1 MELKVIAEGTI
12 GFIEEERLSDGSL
25 AHNVVLKSDDDA
37 PVARMAC
44 RSLEAAIALHK
55 EIEKVVWTQPACLCP
70 ERPVNDAARCSGEK
84 PAPGPWILRNEGHPD
99 LPGSLWI
106 DAPCA
111 DKPALA
117 FGRANGRMIA
127 AAPKTMGALKRSV
140 RALELQRFRVRNET
154 PVQEAVR
161 INATDLALAE
171 ARAAISEANG

>member
-55 EIEKVVWTQPACLCP
+55 EIEKVVWVQPACSCP
-70 ERPVNDAARCSGEK
+70 ARPTNDASGCPGGK
-84 PAPGPWILRNEGHPD
+84 PAPGPWSLRSDGHPD

-111 DKPALA
+111 DKPAIA
-117 FGRANGRMIA
+117 FGQANGRLIA
-127 AAPKTMGALKRSV
+127 AAPE
-140 RALELQRFRVRNET
+140 ALELARRVAAHLRNGC
-154 PVQEAVR
+154 P
-161 INATDLALAE
+161 AE
-171 ARAAISEANG
+171 GDPTRYMRADEVSLYQAARNIISKANG